1 MCRVYWIEDR
11 EREGGEDR
19 EGGKKGKV
27 INGRFVKQRV
37 QLTAIK
43 SLHCTSSPR
52 YPPWRERERESV
64 CVCDGRDG
72 AWELSYSY

>member
-19 EGGKKGKV
+19 GRKERQGNKWAVCQTESTTDCNKV
-27 INGRFVKQRV
+27 TPLHQFSKIS
-37 QLTAIK
+37 
-43 SLHCTSSPR
+43 SL
-52 YPPWRERERESV
+52 ERERV
-64 CVCDGRDG
+64 CVCDGGEGRERE